1 MQFALSKKRECFWL
15 LFFFFW
21 FHFPGRLLLSPVFF
35 QPVLM
40 HRFFW
45 PWVQNFVL
53 LVELCEVSVGS
64 LLQGPSSSEVVLCSV
79 STSPQ
84 PQLSII
90 HKFEDEP
97 FITIQII
104 DKYIKQH
111 WLQSQPLEYLLP
123 TTNQALSHYCY
134 TWGLVIQPI

>member
-1 MQFALSKKRECFWL
+1 M
-15 LFFFFW
+15 
-21 FHFPGRLLLSPVFF
+21 
-35 QPVLM
+35 
-40 HRFFW
+40 
-45 PWVQNFVL
+45 QNFVL

-64 LLQGPSSSEVVLCSV
+64 LLQGPCSTDLVLCSV

-90 HKFEDEP
+90 HKSEDEP

-123 TTNQALSHYCY
+123 TTN
-134 TWGLVIQPI
+134 